1 MTINSLRN
9 EFIKKYNM
17 DECNI
22 LEKKID
28 NITFIF
34 MFFEIFIEKFIKDL
48 KIKYKTYK
56 PRSLCVEASIKKL
69 AFDKIQ
75 DDKKYVITMKKIR
88 MNNMPRHLYRE
99 IYVLI

>member
-1 MTINSLRN
+1 MTINLRN

-17 DECNI
+17 NECNI

-48 KIKYKTYK
+48 KINYKKYK